1 MKRVRVFLLNGIVL
15 TITSFLM
22 SGIGVWF
29 SLYLTNK
36 IGAEMMG
43 VYQLIMS
50 VYSFGVTLATSG
62 INLAATRQIAE
73 ALGKN
78 SRAGLRHILVK
89 CLLYSLF
96 FGMLACVILLL
107 FGEQIGL
114 SWLKNEQTILPLKI
128 MAVSFPFIA
137 MSSVLSG
144 YFTAVRRVYKNASV
158 QILEQFFK
166 IFLTIW
172 LLTLLMPRGLE
183 YACVAIALSGT
194 ISEGISFLSAW
205 LLYLFDRRRYTG
217 APVRGTGRQ
226 MLGIALPVA
235 LSSYLRSG
243 LMTLKNLLV
252 PIQLQKYGMSAKE
265 AVSAFGIVHG
275 IVLPVILF
283 PSSFLFSFTGLVIP
297 ELAEAHSKNAQIE
310 RNVRIQ
316 YIINRMIQ
324 VTLLFSIGV
333 AGILFVFSAPV
344 AGAVS
349 GQAGVSGYIRLLA
362 PIIPVM
368 YLDNT
373 VDNMLKGLNEQV
385 SSMRY
390 NIIDA
395 FLCVIFVFSLLP
407 VFGLKGYLF
416 IICFSEVLNFALS
429 FNRLVT
435 VSAFRLDLKNGV
447 VKPLVC
453 IAGASLLAMWLLR
466 APFAGQLSPAMQT
479 TFVAATTLLLY
490 CLFLR
495 LTGCFSSEDTAWLKN
510 IIFKR

>member
-96 FGMLACVILLL
+96 FGTLACVILLL

-172 LLTLLMPRGLE
+172 LLTLLMPRGW
-183 YACVAIALSGT
+183 ST
-194 ISEGISFLSAW
+194 
-205 LLYLFDRRRYTG
+205 
-217 APVRGTGRQ
+217 P
-226 MLGIALPVA
+226 ALP
-235 LSSYLRSG
+235 LRC
-243 LMTLKNLLV
+243 
-252 PIQLQKYGMSAKE
+252 P
-265 AVSAFGIVHG
+265 
-275 IVLPVILF
+275 
-283 PSSFLFSFTGLVIP
+283 
-297 ELAEAHSKNAQIE
+297 
-310 RNVRIQ
+310 
-316 YIINRMIQ
+316 
-324 VTLLFSIGV
+324 
-333 AGILFVFSAPV
+333 AP
-344 AGAVS
+344 
-349 GQAGVSGYIRLLA
+349 YR
-362 PIIPVM
+362 
-368 YLDNT
+368 
-373 VDNMLKGLNEQV
+373 
-385 SSMRY
+385 R
-390 NIIDA
+390 
-395 FLCVIFVFSLLP
+395 
-407 VFGLKGYLF
+407 
-416 IICFSEVLNFALS
+416 
-429 FNRLVT
+429 
-435 VSAFRLDLKNGV
+435 
-447 VKPLVC
+447 
-453 IAGASLLAMWLLR
+453 ASL
-466 APFAGQLSPAMQT
+466 F
-479 TFVAATTLLLY
+479 
-490 CLFLR
+490 
-495 LTGCFSSEDTAWLKN
+495 
-510 IIFKR
+510 